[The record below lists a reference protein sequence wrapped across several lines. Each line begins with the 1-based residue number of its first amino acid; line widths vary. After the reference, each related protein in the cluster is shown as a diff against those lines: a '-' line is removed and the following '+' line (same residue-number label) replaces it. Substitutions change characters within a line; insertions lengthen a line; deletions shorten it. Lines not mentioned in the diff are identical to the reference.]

1 MNQHISGKQTIAIGL
16 MLFALF
22 LGAGNIIFPPFLGQ
36 QAGTNLWIAVFGFL
50 VTGVGLPLLGVIAIA
65 KSGDLETL
73 ANRVSPVFGLIF
85 SIVLYLAIGPLFGIP
100 RTGIVAYEIG
110 VTPFLAPETVKSAL
124 PLFIYTVIFFLIT
137 AWLSLNPAKLVDR
150 IGKIIT
156 PLMIAVLIILVAK
169 SFISP
174 MGEPSQPSGEYVT
187 HPFFKGFIEGYLTMD
202 AIASLVFGIVVISSI
217 KGMGITNPKS
227 ITKACV
233 TAGLIAA
240 LGLAFVYISLTY
252 IGATS
257 IDVIGRMDNGGSI
270 ISASA
275 KYFYGPF
282 GTIILGL
289 TITFACL
296 TTSIGLVSSCA
307 KYFSEVFTSVSY
319 KTLVIIISVF
329 STIVANIGLTQLL
342 SISLPVLVFVYPL
355 AIVLIILSFLHN
367 GFGGSPIVYKISLIF
382 TGIVSLVDG
391 LAAANIHIPF
401 LDSLYNSLP
410 LSSQGIGWV
419 VPAIVGALIGI
430 AISSFN
436 RKNSN

>member
-1 MNQHISGKQTIAIGL
+1 MNQQISGKQTIAIGL

-50 VTGVGLPLLGVIAIA
+50 VTGVGLPLLGVVAIA
-65 KSGDLETL
+65 KSGNLQTL
-73 ANRVSPVFGLIF
+73 ANRVSPLFGLVF

-110 VTPFLAPETVKSAL
+110 VTPFLAAETIKSPL

-150 IGKIIT
+150 IGKVIT

-174 MGEPSQPSGEYVT
+174 MGEPGQPSGEYVT
-187 HPFFKGFIEGYLTMD
+187 QPFFKGFIEGYLTMD
-202 AIASLVFGIVVISSI
+202 TIASLVFGIVVISSI
-217 KGMGITNPKS
+217 KGMGITNEKS
-227 ITKACV
+227 ITKACI

-257 IDVIGRMDNGGSI
+257 MDAIGAMDNGGAI

-275 KYFYGPF
+275 KYFYGTF

-307 KYFSEVFTSVSY
+307 KYFSEVMPSVSY
-319 KTLVIIISVF
+319 KTFVLVLSVF
-329 STIVANIGLTQLL
+329 SMIVANIGLTQLI
-342 SISLPVLVFVYPL
+342 SVSLPVLVFVYPL
-355 AIVLIILSFLHN
+355 AIVLIILSFFHDS
-367 GFGGSPIVYKISLIF
+367 FGGAPLVYKLALVL
-382 TGIVSLVDG
+382 TGIVSLIDG
-391 LAAANIHIPF
+391 LAAANIHIPL
-401 LDSLYNSLP
+401 LDSLYKYLP

-419 VPAIVGALIGI
+419 VPAIVGALIGLV
-430 AISSFN
+430 ISN
-436 RKNSN
+436 INGKKAN